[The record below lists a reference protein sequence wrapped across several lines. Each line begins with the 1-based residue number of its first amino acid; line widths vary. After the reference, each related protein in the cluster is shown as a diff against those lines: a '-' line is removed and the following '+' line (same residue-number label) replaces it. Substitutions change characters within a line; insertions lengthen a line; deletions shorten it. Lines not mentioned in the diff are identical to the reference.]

1 MKRLI
6 VAVGLGLGLVSS
18 TIAGPLTQGIE
29 FTGGE
34 NSLASLVLQRAQNIV
49 AEDGVLKLH
58 IAINH
63 AQKLKGYG
71 FVLQY
76 DQSKY
81 EFVEA
86 RQVDQNLL
94 DASSAQPALFLASN
108 KTPGQVAVGA
118 MKVDGQAV
126 SGDGALVEFTFKT
139 TQTSLASDFQILDGV
154 MVDLAGGIDAITNI
168 EIGTFKAMPKDYA
181 LGQNVPNPFN
191 PSTTIEYRLPEA
203 GDVQLVIYNLLGQ
216 KVRTLVQETMDAGF
230 HSVVW
235 DGTDEFGK
243 QVASGIYIYRM
254 SVADFTKVQ
263 RMMVLK

>member
-6 VAVGLGLGLVSS
+6 IATCLGFGLVGSA
-18 TIAGPLTQGIE
+18 IAGPLTQGIE

-34 NSLASLVLQRAQNIV
+34 NSLAGLVLQRAQNIV
-49 AEDGVLKLH
+49 AEDGVLKLQV
-58 IAINH
+58 AINH

-94 DASSAQPALFLASN
+94 DVNSGQPALFLASN

-139 TQTSLASDFQILDGV
+139 TQTPLASDFQILDGV

-168 EIGTFKAMPKDYA
+168 EIGALKPMPQIMPLNKISQIP
-181 LGQNVPNPFN
+181 LTPPR
-191 PSTTIEYRLPEA
+191 RLNIGCPKLA
-203 GDVQLVIYNLLGQ
+203 TSN
-216 KVRTLVQETMDAGF
+216 
-230 HSVVW
+230 W
-235 DGTDEFGK
+235 
-243 QVASGIYIYRM
+243 
-254 SVADFTKVQ
+254 
-263 RMMVLK
+263 

>member
-1 MKRLI
+1 M
-6 VAVGLGLGLVSS
+6 
-18 TIAGPLTQGIE
+18 
-29 FTGGE
+29 
-34 NSLASLVLQRAQNIV
+34 
-49 AEDGVLKLH
+49 
-58 IAINH
+58 
-63 AQKLKGYG
+63 
-71 FVLQY
+71 LQY

-126 SGDGALVEFTFKT
+126 SGDGTLVEFTFRT
-139 TQTSLASDFQILDGV
+139 TQTPLASDFQILDGV

-168 EIGTFKAMPKDYA
+168 EIGALKPMPKDYA

-191 PSTTIEYRLPEA
+191 PSTTIDYRLPEA

-216 KVRTLVQETMDAGF
+216 EVRTLVRESMDAGF

-254 SVADFTKVQ
+254 SAADFTQVQ
-263 RMMVLK
+263 RMMVAKIMAKGLHFLCGIHHVSIGKTGIKSEGTNVFQKSIIGYSRSGIAGLCGQSGCC

>member
-1 MKRLI
+1 MKRFI
-6 VAVGLGLGLVSS
+6 VAASLGLGLIGSA
-18 TIAGPLTQGIE
+18 IAGPLTQGIE

-34 NSLASLVLQRAQNIV
+34 NSLAGLVLQRAQNIV
-49 AEDGVLKLH
+49 AEDGVLKLQV
-58 IAINH
+58 AINH

-94 DASSAQPALFLASN
+94 DMNSGQPALFLASN

-139 TQTSLASDFQILDGV
+139 TQTPLASDFQILDGV

-168 EIGTFKAMPKDYA
+168 EIGSLEPLPTEYA
-181 LGQNVPNPFN
+181 LEQNIPNPFN

-216 KVRTLVQETMDAGF
+216 EVRTLVQETMDAGF

-254 SVADFTKVQ
+254 SVADFTRVQ
-263 RMMVLK
+263 RMMLLK

>member
-6 VAVGLGLGLVSS
+6 VAAGLGLGLIGSA
-18 TIAGPLTQGIE
+18 IAGPLIQGIE
-29 FTGGE
+29 FTGGK
-34 NSLASLVLQRAQNIV
+34 NSLASLVLQRTQNIV
-49 AEDGVLKLH
+49 AEDGVLKLQV
-58 IAINH
+58 AINH

-94 DASSAQPALFLASN
+94 DVNSGQPALFLASN

-139 TQTSLASDFQILDGV
+139 TQTPLASDFQILDGV

-168 EIGTFKAMPKDYA
+168 DIGSLKPMPRDYS
-181 LGQNVPNPFN
+181 LEQNVPNPFN

-216 KVRTLVQETMDAGF
+216 EVRTLVRESMDAGF

-263 RMMVLK
+263 RMMLLK

>member
-6 VAVGLGLGLVSS
+6 VAAGLGLGLIGSA
-18 TIAGPLTQGIE
+18 IAGPLTQGIE

-34 NSLASLVLQRAQNIV
+34 NSLTSLVLQRTQNIV
-49 AEDGVLKLH
+49 AEDGVLKLQ

-86 RQVDQNLL
+86 RQVNQNLL
-94 DASSAQPALFLASN
+94 DANSGQPALFLASN

-139 TQTSLASDFQILDGV
+139 TRTPLASDFQILDGV
-154 MVDLAGGIDAITNI
+154 MVDLAGGIDAITHI
-168 EIGTFKAMPKDYA
+168 EMGSLKPMPADYA
-181 LGQNVPNPFN
+181 LEQNVPNPFN
-191 PSTTIEYRLPEA
+191 PSTTIDYRLPEA
-203 GDVQLVIYNLLGQ
+203 GDVQIVIYNLLGQ
-216 KVRTLVQETMDAGF
+216 EVRTLVQETMDAGF

-235 DGTDEFGK
+235 DGTDAFGK

-254 SVADFTKVQ
+254 SVGDITKVQ
-263 RMMVLK
+263 RMMLLK

>member
-6 VAVGLGLGLVSS
+6 IAGCLGLGLVGSA
-18 TIAGPLTQGIE
+18 IAGPLTRGIE

-34 NSLASLVLQRAQNIV
+34 NALANLVLQRAQNIV
-49 AEDGVLKLH
+49 VEDGVLKLQV
-58 IAINH
+58 AINQ

-94 DASSAQPALFLASN
+94 DASGQPALFLASN

-126 SGDGALVEFTFKT
+126 SGDGGLVEFTFNT
-139 TQTSLASDFQILDGV
+139 THTPLASDFQILDGV

-168 EIGTFKAMPKDYA
+168 EIGALKPMPTDYA
-181 LGQNVPNPFN
+181 LEQNVPNPFN
-191 PSTTIEYRLPEA
+191 PSTTIQYRLPEA
-203 GDVQLVIYNLLGQ
+203 GEVQLVIYNLLGQ
-216 KVRTLVQETMDAGF
+216 EVRTLVQESMDAGF

-235 DGTDEFGK
+235 DGMDEFGK
-243 QVASGIYIYRM
+243 QVASGIYIYRL
-254 SVADFTKVQ
+254 SVADFTQVQ
-263 RMMVLK
+263 RMMLLK

>member
-6 VAVGLGLGLVSS
+6 VAAGLGLGLIGSA
-18 TIAGPLTQGIE
+18 IAGPLTQGIE

-34 NSLASLVLQRAQNIV
+34 NSLTSLVLQRTQNIV

-94 DASSAQPALFLASN
+94 DMNSGQPALFLASN
-108 KTPGQVAVGA
+108 KTPGQVAIGA

-126 SGDGALVEFTFKT
+126 SGDGTLVEFTFKT
-139 TQTSLASDFQILDGV
+139 TQTPIASDFQILDGV
-154 MVDLAGGIDAITNI
+154 MVDLAGGIDAITHI
-168 EIGTFKAMPKDYA
+168 EMGSLEPLPTDYT
-181 LGQNVPNPFN
+181 LEQNVPNPFN
-191 PSTTIEYRLPEA
+191 PSTTIDYRLPEA
-203 GDVQLVIYNLLGQ
+203 GDVQIVIYNLLGQ
-216 KVRTLVQETMDAGF
+216 EVRTLIRETMDAGF

-235 DGTDEFGK
+235 DGTDAFGK

-254 SVADFTKVQ
+254 SVGDITKVQ
-263 RMMVLK
+263 RMMLLK

>member
-6 VAVGLGLGLVSS
+6 IAGCLGLGLVGSA
-18 TIAGPLTQGIE
+18 IAGPLTRGIE

-34 NSLASLVLQRAQNIV
+34 NALANLVLQRAQNIV
-49 AEDGVLKLH
+49 VEDGVLKLQV
-58 IAINH
+58 AINQ

-94 DASSAQPALFLASN
+94 DASGQPALFLASN

-126 SGDGALVEFTFKT
+126 SGDGGLVEFTFNT
-139 TQTSLASDFQILDGV
+139 THTPLASDFQILDGV

-168 EIGTFKAMPKDYA
+168 EIGALKPMPTDYA
-181 LGQNVPNPFN
+181 LEQNVPNPFN
-191 PSTTIEYRLPEA
+191 PSTTIQYRLPEA
-203 GDVQLVIYNLLGQ
+203 GEVQLVIYNLLGQ
-216 KVRTLVQETMDAGF
+216 EVRTLVQESMDAGF

-235 DGTDEFGK
+235 DGMDEFGK
-243 QVASGIYIYRM
+243 QVASGIYIYRL
-254 SVADFTKVQ
+254 SVTDFTQVQ
-263 RMMVLK
+263 RMMLLK

>member
-6 VAVGLGLGLVSS
+6 VAAGLGLGLVGSA
-18 TIAGPLTQGIE
+18 IAGLLTQGIE

-34 NSLASLVLQRAQNIV
+34 NSLASLVPQRTQNIV
-49 AEDGVLKLH
+49 AEDGVLKLQ
-58 IAINH
+58 IAVNH

-94 DASSAQPALFLASN
+94 DANSGQPALFLASN

-139 TQTSLASDFQILDGV
+139 TQTPLASDFQIFDGV
-154 MVDLAGGIDAITNI
+154 MVDLVGGIDAITNI
-168 EIGTFKAMPKDYA
+168 EIGTFKTMPKDYA

-191 PSTTIEYRLPEA
+191 PSTTIDYRLPEA

-216 KVRTLVQETMDAGF
+216 EVRTLVRESMDAGF

-254 SVADFTKVQ
+254 SVADFSQVQ
-263 RMMVLK
+263 RMMLLK

>member
-6 VAVGLGLGLVSS
+6 IATCLGFGLVGSA
-18 TIAGPLTQGIE
+18 IAGPLTQGIE

-34 NSLASLVLQRAQNIV
+34 NSLAGLVLQRAQNIV
-49 AEDGVLKLH
+49 AEDGVLKLQV
-58 IAINH
+58 AINH

-94 DASSAQPALFLASN
+94 DMNSGQPALFLASN

-139 TQTSLASDFQILDGV
+139 TQTPLASDFQILDGV

-168 EIGTFKAMPKDYA
+168 EIGSLKPMPKDYA

-216 KVRTLVQETMDAGF
+216 EVRTLVRESMDAGF

-254 SVADFTKVQ
+254 SVADFTQVQ
-263 RMMVLK
+263 RMMLLK